1 LIDYIKKNKLDHGEF
16 LFGDMSQS
24 NYSQKLQQLFKKY
37 GGKET
42 GINELRHSR
51 ISYHFRNPYTIK
63 DTENLAK
70 EMGTSPFM
78 LTEYRWNEPEGVGE
92 KVVEK
97 KEKVKKVK
105 KVKKKKKEEPVV
117 VEDGKDEKEK
127 KEEITTKRGR
137 RIKKPSK
144 YGGGFIEVNIEQSP
158 KQDTI
163 ENNIVLCQC
172 GSKVNKKN
180 LARHKKSKKHV
191 NFVNS

>member
-1 LIDYIKKNKLDHGEF
+1 
-16 LFGDMSQS
+16 
-24 NYSQKLQQLFKKY
+24 
-37 GGKET
+37 
-42 GINELRHSR
+42 LRHSR

-127 KEEITTKRGR
+127 KEDTKKGR

-144 YGGGFIEVNIEQSP
+144 YGGGFIEVNVEQSP
-158 KQDTI
+158 KRDTI
-163 ENNIVLCQC
+163 ENNIVLCECPC

-180 LARHKKSKKHV
+180 LARHKKSKKHI